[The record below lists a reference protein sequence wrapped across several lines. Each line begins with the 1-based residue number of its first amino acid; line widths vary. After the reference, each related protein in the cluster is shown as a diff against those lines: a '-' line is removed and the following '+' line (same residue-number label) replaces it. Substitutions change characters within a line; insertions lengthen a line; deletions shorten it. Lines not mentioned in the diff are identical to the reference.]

1 MRAKVDAFRY
11 SPFIAFIFKFNS
23 SKNAFYIEQ
32 TSLEAENF
40 FGVDFFDDKEKDLRS
55 FWSNFI
61 LKEDLDRIFTYAN
74 DVKSTS
80 LNKLSFT
87 CRGFSKIENRFV
99 FLAGFMKVKNV
110 DEDKYV
116 YVTFHP
122 LEDIEMLD
130 EAFFDNL
137 VPAQQ
142 LLSDVL
148 ATTNIPIYWADST
161 LRFLG
166 VNKAFLEYFK
176 LSDEAFL
183 LGKRLD
189 ELSFFSPSMAKYIM
203 NNQTKILENK
213 IEQKGELSFVLNSQ
227 THYISY
233 NEKPMYKNGEV
244 IGIVGSFVDITAE
257 KMSENKLKELA
268 DHDSLTNIYN
278 RRYFFETFEKMVE
291 EKQVFTLVMLDLDGF
306 KCVNDNIGHDAGDY
320 VLKRVANNINNI
332 VRDIGFVA
340 RYGGDEFVCCL
351 FTSNEKAVRIL
362 LSDIQE
368 SVRSISSYQESPI
381 EIDVSFGY
389 VLSTTSSNTKK
400 LLEEADKLMYLNKN
414 QKKGR

>member
-1 MRAKVDAFRY
+1 MQALMKQAQKMQKDMLTAKNEID
-11 SPFIAFIFKFNS
+11 NS
-23 SKNAFYIEQ
+23 EFVGES
-32 TSLEAENF
+32 SLVQVTMK
-40 FGVDFFDDKEKDLRS
+40 GTK
-55 FWSNFI
+55 
-61 LKEDLDRIFTYAN
+61 
-74 DVKSTS
+74 
-80 LNKLSFT
+80 
-87 CRGFSKIENRFV
+87 KIT
-99 FLAGFMKVKNV
+99 KVKINL
-110 DEDKYV
+110 EDNLE
-116 YVTFHP
+116 

-130 EAFFDNL
+130 EAFFINL

-148 ATTNIPIYWADST
+148 STTNIPIYWADSS

-176 LSDEAFL
+176 LSDEAIL

-189 ELSFFSPSMAKYIM
+189 ELSFFSPSMAKFIM

-213 IEQKGELSFVLNSQ
+213 IEQKGELSFVLHSK
-227 THYISY
+227 THYITY
-233 NEKPMYKNGEV
+233 NEKPMHKNGEV

-257 KMSENKLKELA
+257 KMSENRLKELA
-268 DHDSLTNIYN
+268 DHDPLTNIYN
-278 RRYFFETFEKMVE
+278 RRYFFETFEKMVQ
-291 EKQVFTLVMLDLDGF
+291 EKQAFTLVMLDLDGF
-306 KCVNDNIGHDAGDY
+306 KCVNDQIGHDAGDY

-332 VRDIGFVA
+332 VSDIGFVA

-351 FTSNEKAVRIL
+351 FTVNEKTVRIL

-381 EIDVSFGY
+381 DIDVSCGY
-389 VLSTTSSNTKK
+389 VLSTTSTNAKK

-414 QKKGR
+414 QKKGK